1 MHDYHKGSSNL
12 LDAYDIA
19 SYIII
24 SFVSRTS
31 RKYNILNIKPLL
43 LDTQIWLNSVHFAE
57 YFMLVGANL

>member
-12 LDAYDIA
+12 LDAYDSA

-24 SFVSRTS
+24 SSRTS
-31 RKYNILNIKPLL
+31 RKYNILNIKPIH